1 MLPYQPNESLIDG
14 LACLQAVA
22 SSGKPI
28 GVRET
33 ARLLGLEPTKTH
45 RLLKTLAHLG
55 VAAQTADSKYIPGP
69 GMHVLAAQ
77 SIFAS
82 GLVRKS
88 LPCLESLQKYGLIVA
103 HGVLWKDQVSYL
115 FHADAGM
122 SVEQALGRI
131 GLYPAT
137 RSSIGMALLACNTDK
152 EIGQLYKDRDI
163 PGYAGGISELL
174 EVIREIRKKGYAMIV
189 SKNSISMA
197 VTVGSPPH
205 SAIALSGK
213 MKSTEVRKYY
223 LILRETAGKIE
234 NSRGGQT

>member
-22 SSGKPI
+22 ISAKPI

-33 ARLLGLEPTKTH
+33 ARLLNLEPTRVH

-55 VAAQTADSKYIPGP
+55 VAAQTAENKYVPGP

-82 GLVRKS
+82 GLIRKS
-88 LPCLESLQKYGLIVA
+88 LPYLEALQKYGLLVA
-103 HGVLWKDQVSYL
+103 HGVLWKDQVSY
-115 FHADAGM
+115 FYHAESGM

-137 RSSIGMALLACNTDK
+137 RSSIGMILLSRNTDK
-152 EIGQLYKDRDI
+152 DIRQLYKGKDI
-163 PGYAGGISELL
+163 PEYPAGIKSLIED
-174 EVIREIRKKGYAMIV
+174 ICEIRKNGFARILSENSNV
-189 SKNSISMA
+189 SLA
-197 VTVGSPPH
+197 VTVGAPPH
-205 SAIALSGK
+205 SAIALSGNI
-213 MKSTEVRKYY
+213 KSSETEKFHR
-223 LILRETAGKIE
+223 ILKDTADKIE
-234 NSRGGQT
+234 KT